1 MINIKNLTVNG
12 KGSLLNGT
20 TFIYP
25 KGEEVAFDDL
35 EEFIQ
40 SNGSLAKDYKANLD
54 MYLGDHE
61 ILTDTTEKNGPN
73 NKLVANLA
81 HYIVDT
87 FNGFFMG
94 IPPKITIDEKNKN
107 ENLQQWNDTNSLQ
120 DKLNELSK
128 QTDIYGRSFAF
139 LYQNEDSETEIAYS
153 SPLNAFMIYD
163 DSIGHAPVAFVRYQ
177 YDEDNKLSGTVYLAD
192 EIKEFS
198 SDGFIESDEPSVN
211 QFGIVPAVEFYA
223 NEERQGV
230 FENVKTLINGLDKAL
245 SQKANQNEYFDN
257 GYLKILGADLDTD
270 GDGKPDID
278 LTDNGIIY
286 SPDQAAADAVV
297 EFISKPDGDSMQE
310 HLLDRLSSMI
320 FQISMVPNL
329 NDEAFSGNSSGV
341 ALQYKLLAMRNLAAS
356 KERKFTQSLR
366 RLYRIAFKAGTILP
380 EKESDSW
387 QDLKFQ
393 FTRNMPVNLADEADT
408 ASKLQGIVSKETQLS
423 TLSIVDDPK
432 AEIGRMADEQKEADK
447 QLADS
452 NPANYDFNQQNNDKE
467 Q

>member
-1 MINIKNLTVNG
+1 MINIADLTVNG

-25 KGEEVAFDDL
+25 KGEELVFDDL
-35 EEFIQ
+35 KEFIR
-40 SNGSLAKDYKANLD
+40 SNGALSKGYKSNLD
-54 MYLGDHE
+54 MYLGTHE
-61 ILTDTTEKNGPN
+61 ILDAIKKNGPN
-73 NKLVANLA
+73 NKLVANMA
-81 HYIVDT
+81 HYVVDT

-94 IPPKITIDEKNKN
+94 IPPKITIDEKDKN
-107 ENLQQWNDTNSLQ
+107 EKLQQWNDTNSLQ

-192 EIKEFS
+192 VIKEFS
-198 SDGFIESDEPSVN
+198 GDGFIESDESSVN
-211 QFGIVPAVEFYA
+211 QFGVVPAVEFYA

-230 FENVKTLINGLDKAL
+230 FENVKTLIDGLDKAL

-270 GDGKPDID
+270 GDNKPDID

-286 SPDQAAADAVV
+286 SPDVAAADAVV

-310 HLLDRLSSMI
+310 HLLDRLTSMI

-366 RLYRIAFKAGTILP
+366 RLYKIAFSAGTILK
-380 EKESDSW
+380 ESESDSW

-423 TLSIVDDPK
+423 TLSIVDDAK
-432 AEIGRMADEQKEADK
+432 AEIDRMADEQKDASKQAADN
-447 QLADS
+447 
-452 NPANYDFNQQNNDKE
+452 NPANYDFNQQQDDE
-467 Q
+467 DQ

>member
-1 MINIKNLTVNG
+1 MIIITLTVQG
-12 KGSLLNGT
+12 KGSILNGT
-20 TFIYP
+20 MFIYP
-25 KGEEVAFDDL
+25 RGEELTYEDL
-35 EEFIQ
+35 NSFIQ
-40 SNGSLAKDYKANLD
+40 TNGQLGKDYQENLD
-54 MYLGDHE
+54 MYLGNHS
-61 ILTDTTEKNGPN
+61 ILTAKNKDNGPDN
-73 NKLVANLA
+73 RLVANLA

-94 IPPKITIDEKNKN
+94 IPPKITLDEDDRNAK
-107 ENLQQWNDTNSLQ
+107 LQQWNDTNSLQ

-128 QTDIYGRSFAF
+128 QTDIYGRSLAF
-139 LYQNEDSETEIAYS
+139 LYQNEDSETEVAFS
-153 SPLNAFMIYD
+153 SPLNAFVVYD
-163 DSIGHAPVAFVRYQ
+163 DSIAHNPLAFVRYQ
-177 YDEDNKLSGTVYLAD
+177 YNEDSELSGTIYYAD
-192 EIKEFS
+192 LI
-198 SDGFIESDEPSVN
+198 SDFDDKSLIAESESVN

-223 NEERQGV
+223 NDERQGV
-230 FENVKTLINGLDKAL
+230 FDNVKTLIDGLDRAL
-245 SQKANQNEYFDN
+245 SQKSNQVEYFDN
-257 GYLKILGADLDTD
+257 AYLKMLGLDLDTD

-278 LTDNGIIY
+278 LNGNQVIY
-286 SPDQAAADAVV
+286 SPEATAADAIVD
-297 EFISKPDGDSMQE
+297 FIQKPDGDVMQE
-310 HLLDRLSSMI
+310 NLLDRLSGLI
-320 FQISMVPNL
+320 FQVSMVPNL

-366 RLYRIAFKAGTILP
+366 RLYKIAFKAGTILS

-447 QLADS
+447 QSADN
-452 NPANYDFNQQNNDKE
+452 NPANYDFNQRNNDEE